1 MSHIASTQYFSIKL
15 QRSKIQHRNRMA
27 YRIVYWNTK
36 QLEKDL
42 YRAHTYDTGLTTAIN
57 FKKMKCHY
65 VIQYSTCQTVYNKI
79 NDNEMLYESSVPGV
93 LVSSFVSS
101 LSQSP

>member
-1 MSHIASTQYFSIKL
+1 
-15 QRSKIQHRNRMA
+15 MA

-57 FKKMKCHY
+57 FKSGCTYHELYPRQQKH
-65 VIQYSTCQTVYNKI
+65 
-79 NDNEMLYESSVPGV
+79 NDL
-93 LVSSFVSS
+93 
-101 LSQSP
+101 